1 MTGMMP
7 RSACDIVMY
16 VGMENQLSWC
26 KGQWDKYVNGI
37 TT

>member
-1 MTGMMP
+1 
-7 RSACDIVMY
+7 VMY